1 MGTTF
6 DTADEM
12 SFAQL
17 ICIMCKCDVSAFFSG
32 TGAPSD
38 KDLLWQGKRRGLT
51 VTISD
56 YGAGGPRFKSRRRRF
71 DLFSEFKLFG
81 RYHHIELAQRE
92 ASAKATTQTDG
103 GKSSL

>member
-1 MGTTF
+1 MQSNKLQPFINHETI
-6 DTADEM
+6 
-12 SFAQL
+12 L
-17 ICIMCKCDVSAFFSG
+17 K
-32 TGAPSD
+32 
-38 KDLLWQGKRRGLT
+38 LLQQWWKRRGLM

-71 DLFSEFKLFG
+71 NLFSEFKLFG

>member
-1 MGTTF
+1 MATIKTKPVHTGF
-6 DTADEM
+6 KI
-12 SFAQL
+12 AQRASL
-17 ICIMCKCDVSAFFSG
+17 
-32 TGAPSD
+32 
-38 KDLLWQGKRRGLT
+38 GKRRGLT

-71 DLFSEFKLFG
+71 NLFSEFKLFG

>member
-1 MGTTF
+1 MSSIKLGPKQTLKLQNRP
-6 DTADEM
+6 
-12 SFAQL
+12 SFAL
-17 ICIMCKCDVSAFFSG
+17 TKEKKGF
-32 TGAPSD
+32 
-38 KDLLWQGKRRGLT
+38 KGKRRGLT

-71 DLFSEFKLFG
+71 NLFSEFKLFG